1 MIFMVF
7 LKGNHGNHGTKGAMF
22 KTLLGVGL
30 HGAKPLKWP
39 CEALVARK
47 FGQHR
52 RLKDLKGEPSKISKI
67 SKACLCI
74 LNILEFI

>member
-30 HGAKPLKWP
+30 HGAKPLAKLWSLGNLGST
-39 CEALVARK
+39 A
-47 FGQHR
+47 G
-52 RLKDLKGEPSKISKI
+52 
-67 SKACLCI
+67 
-74 LNILEFI
+74 